1 MQDIR
6 SVLDT
11 VHKTKHG
18 LSRSRTISDEEHP
31 SRFTVRLGCYV
42 GLTVLFLMLS
52 GVPNVPNRDSVKYDS
67 CLVLAS

>member
-11 VHKTKHG
+11 VHQIQHG
-18 LSRSRTISDEEHP
+18 LSRSRTISDEEDLD
-31 SRFTVRLGCYV
+31 RFTVRLGRCA
-42 GLTVLFLMLS
+42 GLMILILMLS
-52 GVPNVPNRDSVKYDS
+52 GVPNVPSRDSVEQDS